1 MSNRPFDETYIWK
14 LAEGE
19 RFSRPRE
26 FTKVQGPMRDE
37 CGEVIDDSVTVD
49 EWWLGRPSPYKSD
62 RRVIAVAEGR
72 EFIEVVEIVASGT
85 LGKIAIY
92 RQWITDPDGGDC
104 TAPWAPRRSKMLL
117 RRESTLRSTL
127 NGGDYYRES
136 VSKPTPTKPKA
147 KPKLRIV
154 AFQAR
159 VH

>member
-19 RFSRPRE
+19 RYSRPGE
-26 FTKVQGPMRDE
+26 FVYGR
-37 CGEVIDDSVTVD
+37 GR
-49 EWWLGRPSPYKSD
+49 WWLGDHSPESEGPQ
-62 RRVIAVAEGR
+62 AHPWPPANGR
-72 EFIEVVEIVASGT
+72 EFIEVIEIVASGT

-92 RQWITDPDGGDC
+92 RQWIIDPDGGDC

-136 VSKPTPTKPKA
+136 GSKPTPTKPKA
-147 KPKLRIV
+147 KPKLRVV
-154 AFQAR
+154 ASHAR